1 MVNKTVRIH
10 MICKCAHT
18 YSKSK
23 SARSCVFPH
32 ASERDFLS
40 ATHCT
45 LSAYWWHGS
54 VQQCQKPQIL
64 LHISRWLEAF
74 MDLPQHK
81 CSRKSPVKTIDCW
94 EAAWP
99 VTDDLSFLATV
110 TYSKIIQL
118 FFFFSAA
125 YAHICQL
132 DTVQRVLLCANV
144 SFSLT
149 HTL

>member
-1 MVNKTVRIH
+1 MLHIH
-10 MICKCAHT
+10 IQNPRVLAAVCLHMQVSGTSFQPDIVHLAPT
-18 YSKSK
+18 GGMEVYSND
-23 SARSCVFPH
+23 RN
-32 ASERDFLS
+32 
-40 ATHCT
+40 
-45 LSAYWWHGS
+45 
-54 VQQCQKPQIL
+54 QIL
-64 LHISRWLEAF
+64 LHIFRWLEAF

-118 FFFFSAA
+118 FFFSQVRSHLSAGCWK
-125 YAHICQL
+125 YVLFYIFE
-132 DTVQRVLLCANV
+132 TVQRVLLCANA